1 MDHLGNS
8 LLVEHEARR
17 RQDLVAAE
25 AEHRA
30 LLSELSSGQTL
41 REGVA
46 QVLVNLAH
54 WLAPERNYT
63 EMRRATIG
71 QLAR

>member
-17 RQDLVAAE
+17 RQDQVAAE

-30 LLSELSSGQTL
+30 LLAELVPSHSL

-46 QVLVNLAH
+46 QALVNLAH
-54 WLAPERNYT
+54 WLAPERNDT
-63 EMRRATIG
+63 EMRRATVG
-71 QLAR
+71 QLAQ